1 MFLCGFGILIFEP
14 GLCATSFGVKL
25 HHRRRQAVGGFKKW
39 FGTHEIAATGMM
51 KMSAI
56 SAGNHF
62 IYVYFVRFP
71 LLYCNAK
78 CQKTMTETSDGGATI
93 WIETLESTS
102 IGLSNWMCWK
112 HRRMKLKDDII
123 LNPGVLWTSDSA
135 PLSACNDFRWGTW
148 ERQPGRH
155 GRQGLGKVGTPYFPN
170 LMTFLQPQPEGS
182 KIIIFIKKISHHLLK
197 NYP

>member
-25 HHRRRQAVGGFKKW
+25 HHRRPQAVGGFKKW

-56 SAGNHF
+56 SAGDHF
-62 IYVYFVRFP
+62 IYVYFVRFR
-71 LLYCNAK
+71 LLCCNAK

-93 WIETLESTS
+93 WIQTLESSS

-123 LNPGVLWTSDSA
+123 LNPGVLWTSKSA
-135 PLSACNDFRWGTW
+135 QQRETRRKTSWETSKTSGRWAHLIFLITKTVD
-148 ERQPGRH
+148 P
-155 GRQGLGKVGTPYFPN
+155 PN
-170 LMTFLQPQPEGS
+170 LNIARLRPSNMLYFS
-182 KIIIFIKKISHHLLK
+182 NRVCLLRRG
-197 NYP
+197 